1 MKVVLFAMIF
11 AATILPD
18 QAVSDNKAPGF
29 YARTLEGKNFFL
41 SDNLGK
47 GRNIFLSFF
56 ATWCVPCKQE
66 IPVLDSLKNIYS
78 STDFY
83 LINVSGLEVGGNKI
97 KEDPKKVREFIDM
110 LGVSIPVLMDKY
122 GRTALAY
129 DALTLPTS
137 VMIDSEG
144 EIIYFMYY
152 DASLDQV
159 FSVGSDWGEEWTF
172 HADTFEGDIMDN
184 NNNILE
190 RNRTLFLIYTIVKIV
205 LLFCMGFIDT

>member
-1 MKVVLFAMIF
+1 MSIDRFNKGEVMKKALVYLIICSTFIIS
-11 AATILPD
+11 ATTTPPD
-18 QAVSDNKAPGF
+18 LAVSDNKAPGF
-29 YARTLEGKNFFL
+29 YARTLEGKSFFL

-66 IPVLDSLKNIYS
+66 IPILDSLKNIYS

-129 DALTLPTS
+129 DALMLPTS
-137 VMIDSEG
+137 VMINSEG
-144 EIIYFMYY
+144 EIIYNH
-152 DASLDQV
+152 
-159 FSVGSDWGEEWTF
+159 VGFAKGDEKKISEIL
-172 HADTFEGDIMDN
+172 AKFEKSEQKQD
-184 NNNILE
+184 
-190 RNRTLFLIYTIVKIV
+190 
-205 LLFCMGFIDT
+205 